1 MFKHLLLPT
10 DGSPASEKAVLE
22 GLRLARAFRA
32 RVTGVH
38 VVPEFHILTYRID
51 MLEDTRDEFLADCR
65 RQAEKF
71 LAFIDKSA
79 REEGVLCDTLTR
91 VSDHPYEAIVDLAQH
106 QGCDLIVMAP
116 HGQHS
121 AKSRL
126 LGSETNKVLT
136 HSTLPVLVY
145 R

>member
-22 GLRLARAFRA
+22 GLRLARLFRA

-38 VVPEFHILTYRID
+38 VVPEFHILTYRTD
-51 MLEDTRDEFLADCR
+51 MLEDTREEFLADCR

-79 REEGVLCDTLTR
+79 REEGVLYDTLTR

-106 QGCDLIVMAP
+106 QGCDLIVMAS
-116 HGQHS
+116 HGLHG

-126 LGSETNKVLT
+126 LGSETTKVLT